1 MIDKRIKILEVI
13 YLVSFLMTMYH
24 LLISTFI
31 EGLPYVLEEVF
42 YVLFLT
48 LFVLLSI
55 YYLAVFIKTRLF
67 RLVVR
72 YLLILIPMA
81 VFASYFLYL
90 LKALGEA
97 LSHF

>member
-1 MIDKRIKILEVI
+1 MNNQKINRLEVI
-13 YLVSFLMTMYH
+13 YLVCFLMTMYH
-24 LLISTFI
+24 MLISTLSKD
-31 EGLPYVLEEVF
+31 LPYVLEEVF

-67 RLVVR
+67 RLVIR

-81 VFASYFLYL
+81 AFTSYFLYT

>member
-31 EGLPYVLEEVF
+31 EDLPYVLEEVF

-55 YYLAVFIKTRLF
+55 YYLAVFIKNRLF

-81 VFASYFLYL
+81 AFTSYFLYL